1 LPQVAD
7 DAADALKF
15 FMDRF
20 GPPPLKNIVIS
31 PIPGDFG
38 QGFPGLVYAATLSYF
53 NPADTPL
60 QSLKPFERLFYS
72 QQLQPH
78 EIAHQWWG
86 NIVAVETDSDD
97 WLMEALATYS
107 SLLYLEHK
115 RGRPVLDEALAEFK
129 NHLLATNEAG
139 EPIESAGA
147 VVLGSR
153 LRSSRFPTARRV
165 IVYEKGAW
173 ILHML
178 RGIMGD
184 GKFFE
189 FLRSLRD
196 EFEFKV
202 LTNEDFRAHAARFVP
217 AERPDATLVNF
228 FDQWVY
234 GSGIPKLSVS
244 FLNKGKA
251 PRFEFQAQLLQAG
264 VPEHFSVLVP
274 LEIHTLPG
282 RSLTKELLTD
292 GDRTPFDV
300 VLQNAASRVVIDP
313 ANWILAIKE

>member
-1 LPQVAD
+1 
-7 DAADALKF
+7 
-15 FMDRF
+15 
-20 GPPPLKNIVIS
+20 
-31 PIPGDFG
+31 
-38 QGFPGLVYAATLSYF
+38 
-53 NPADTPL
+53 
-60 QSLKPFERLFYS
+60 
-72 QQLQPH
+72 
-78 EIAHQWWG
+78 
-86 NIVAVETDSDD
+86 
-97 WLMEALATYS
+97 MEALATYS

>member
-1 LPQVAD
+1 
-7 DAADALKF
+7 
-15 FMDRF
+15 
-20 GPPPLKNIVIS
+20 
-31 PIPGDFG
+31 
-38 QGFPGLVYAATLSYF
+38 LVYAATLSYF
-53 NPADTPL
+53 DPADPPL
-60 QSLKPFERLFYS
+60 QALPPFERLFYS

-86 NIVAVETDSDD
+86 NIISVETDSDD

-115 RGRPVLDEALAEFK
+115 HGRSVLDEALAEFK
-129 NHLLATNEAG
+129 KHLLEQNEAG
-139 EPIESAGA
+139 EPIERAGA

-153 LRSSRFPTARRV
+153 LRSSQFPTARRV
-165 IVYEKGAW
+165 IIYEKGAW
-173 ILHML
+173 IFHML

-196 EFEFKV
+196 DFEFKV
-202 LTNEDFRAHAARFVP
+202 LTNEDFRAHAARYVP
-217 AERPDATLVNF
+217 TDWPDSTLVNF

-234 GSGIPKLSVS
+234 GTGIPKLSVS

-251 PRFEFQAQLLQAG
+251 PRIEFEAQLHQTG
-264 VPEHFSVLVP
+264 VSEHFSVPAP

-282 RSLTKELLTD
+282 RSLVKEVRTD
-292 GDRTPFDV
+292 GDLTALSV
-300 VLQNAASRVVIDP
+300 VLQNPASRVVIDP
-313 ANWILAIKE
+313 ANWLLAIKE